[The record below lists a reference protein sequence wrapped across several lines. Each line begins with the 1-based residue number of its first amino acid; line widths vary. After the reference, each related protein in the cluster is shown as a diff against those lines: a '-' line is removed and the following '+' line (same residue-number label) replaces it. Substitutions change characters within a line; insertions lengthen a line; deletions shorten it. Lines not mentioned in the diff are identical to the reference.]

1 MATASIAALRQSL
14 RAAAPDSIPPLVKDV
29 SVLVKLL
36 RNPGEQPTEPKFRTI
51 KLTNATI
58 ARVLA
63 TPGVRDVLQACGF
76 AGGASSETL
85 ELHEAP
91 GTVALLLGAA
101 EAVEAVQH
109 MLQELYWLHATRA
122 AVPSLA
128 AQPWSAD
135 GAAEAVVHACLGA
148 LHAPGAAA
156 AKAEWV
162 ERLSHVLCAPEMVTC
177 RAAVAGRVSVA
188 LAAVRSVA
196 LSLVREGA
204 QDLRSLILAN
214 RCLAKLWP
222 PGEAQT
228 LQARLA
234 FCTATLTPNPNPNP

>member
-1 MATASIAALRQSL
+1 MAAASIVALRQSL
-14 RAAAPDSIPPLVKDV
+14 RAAAPESIPPLVKDV

-36 RNPGEQPTEPKFRTI
+36 RNPAEQPAEPKFRTI
-51 KLTNATI
+51 KLSNATI
-58 ARVLA
+58 ARVLG

-76 AGGASSETL
+76 AGGGASSEAL

-91 GTVALLLGAA
+91 DTVTLLHAA

-135 GAAEAVVHACLGA
+135 GAAEAAVHACLGA
-148 LHAPGAAA
+148 LHTPGAAA

-162 ERLSHVLCAPEMVTC
+162 ERLSHVLCAPEMVAC
-177 RAAVAGRVSVA
+177 RAAVAGRLSVA
-188 LAAVRSVA
+188 LAAVRGVA

-204 QDLRSLILAN
+204 RD
-214 RCLAKLWP
+214 
-222 PGEAQT
+222 
-228 LQARLA
+228 
-234 FCTATLTPNPNPNP
+234 